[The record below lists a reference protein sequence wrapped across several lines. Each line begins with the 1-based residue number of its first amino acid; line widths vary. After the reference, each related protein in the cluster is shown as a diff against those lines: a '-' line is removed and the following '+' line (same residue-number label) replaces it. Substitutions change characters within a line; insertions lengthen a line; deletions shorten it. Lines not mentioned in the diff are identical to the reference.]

1 MTSWRDS
8 VTLAYRRIAVIGG
21 CGGIGRAVV
30 AALQADGARVAVLDL
45 PASLNRHPPEQAAAG
60 IPLDATDAGQVDG
73 AFGVLARHWDGLDG
87 LINLCGF
94 TADTQPIDGIDETDW
109 DAVIAGNLKAAY
121 LIARAARPCL
131 AQGQRPALVNMAS
144 GLGAKPAPGH
154 GPYGAAKAGVIA
166 MTRTLAL
173 EWAPEIRVNAVAPSA
188 VDTAFLRGGTGRS
201 NEDGATNLDI
211 DTYTKTI
218 PLGRIAAADDV
229 VGPTLF
235 LLSDAAGY
243 VTGQTLHVNGGV
255 FMN

>member
-8 VTLAYRRIAVIGG
+8 TTLAGRRIAVVGG

-30 AALQADGARVAVLDL
+30 TALLADDAEVAVVDL
-45 PASLNRHPPEQAAAG
+45 PASLNRHPPEHAFAA

-73 AFGVLARHWDGLDG
+73 AFTMLTRRWDGLDG

-94 TADTQPIDGIDETDW
+94 TADTQPLDGIAEADW

-121 LIARAARPCL
+121 LVARAARRCL
-131 AQGQRPALVNMAS
+131 QRGQRPALVNMAS
-144 GLGAKPAPGH
+144 GLGAKPAPGY

-166 MTRTLAL
+166 MTKTLAL
-173 EWAPEIRVNAVAPSA
+173 EWAPDIRVNAVAPSA

-201 NEDGATNLDI
+201 DEDGPKNLDI
-211 DTYTKTI
+211 DAYTKTI
-218 PLGRIAAADDV
+218 PLGRIAEADDV